1 VEKRLGAFVLPP
13 GLATA
18 VVLVAALAACGRG
31 LAPDATVLEPSPS
44 VSAPARSATQDP
56 DELAAPPFEPDP
68 PVPVGITAENN
79 EAGWLLMEL
88 VEAAPDVYTGVA
100 LIGAGTVL
108 VTVPP
113 GVDRDATQR
122 ALEAELARA
131 GPGVASRLVVATV
144 PRSLAELNRLKDDLV
159 ASVLKDNRYRGQ
171 IFGVATDTM
180 RGVAVIIAGRDS
192 AAARIEIKARWGD
205 AVIFR
210 LGGPIQLD

>member
-1 VEKRLGAFVLPP
+1 MKKGLGDFVLLA

-18 VVLVAALAACGRG
+18 VVLTAAMAACGRG
-31 LAPDATVLEPSPS
+31 VAPDATVLEPSPS
-44 VSAPARSATQDP
+44 VSAPASAATQDP
-56 DELAAPPFEPDP
+56 DELAAPPFEPYP
-68 PVPVGITAENN
+68 PLPVGATAENSQ
-79 EAGWLLMEL
+79 AGWLLMEL

-131 GPGVASRLVVATV
+131 GPAFASRLVVATV
-144 PRSLAELNRLKDDLV
+144 PRSLAELDRLKDELV
-159 ASVLKDNRYRGQ
+159 ASVLKDDRYRGQ

-180 RGVAVIIAGRDS
+180 RGVAVIIAGADS
-192 AAARIEIKARWGD
+192 VAARTEIKARYGD